1 MIRPNVSSFRED
13 LRTSEK
19 PAIVLLLFCGLVLS
33 GVGSLLPDPEGALNF
48 AAVILVITGIVLLVD
63 SWDSRISRWLLIA
76 ELVGLCVLLDGW
88 LRVPG
93 ALALMVIPTALAAS
107 LISPWAAL
115 AVALAQTSLLLM
127 VPAHWLGGSEVAITL
142 GAIWAVLGILFT
154 VYHPVQELA
163 RWSFEQFRRAQ
174 GLLEEARGRQAELK
188 QALEDLAYAN
198 RQLAL
203 TNEKLAIARQVAEE
217 AQKTKAAFVANVSHE
232 FRTPLNMIIGLIDLL
247 VETPEVYG
255 KPLPRALFKD
265 LEIVHRNCEHLAS
278 MINDVL
284 DLSQVEAGR
293 LALHKERV
301 NLAEVIS
308 KASIVV
314 RPLLDKKAL
323 GLEVNLPQDLP
334 EVYCDRTRIRQVIL
348 NLMSNAARFTEVGGI
363 TVEAKQEG
371 QDVVVQVAD
380 TGPGVSP
387 EDAEKIFQP
396 FHQDSKRLSRD
407 QGGSGL
413 GLSIS
418 KRFVE
423 LHGGRVWFESQV
435 GRGSTF
441 SFQLPIS
448 PPIGPVA
455 RPERWIAD
463 GYVERTT
470 RAEVPVPKLE
480 QRIVLCDETG
490 ELGVLFG
497 RYADEVEIVEA
508 RSLAQAAHELQ
519 RAPAQAVA
527 INTASLKSLWPT
539 MDEARRELPD
549 MPILGFSLPPR
560 TEHAVLAGASG
571 YLVKPVT
578 RADLREAIGTLGET
592 VRRVLVVDD
601 DPDALQ
607 LLTRMVQAC
616 DQTLEVLTASGGRE
630 ALEVLRAKRPDLMFL
645 DILMPDMDGWQVL
658 ATKAQEEAIRDI
670 PVILVSA
677 QDPRERP
684 MESPLLIAT
693 MGQGLSISKLLTA
706 LRQLSALLLR
716 PDSRPGPEPEEI
728 AAV

>member
-1 MIRPNVSSFRED
+1 
-13 LRTSEK
+13 L
-19 PAIVLLLFCGLVLS
+19 
-33 GVGSLLPDPEGALNF
+33 
-48 AAVILVITGIVLLVD
+48 D
-63 SWDSRISRWLLIA
+63 SWNSRVGRWLLIV
-76 ELVGLCVLLDGW
+76 ELVGLCGLLDGW

-93 ALALMVIPTALAAS
+93 ALALVVIPTALAAP

-115 AVALAQTSLLLM
+115 GVALGQTVFLTAS
-127 VPAHWLGGSEVAITL
+127 PAHRPAGSEVVIAL
-142 GAIWAVLGILFT
+142 GAVWSVVGIMFIAYRPVLQ
-154 VYHPVQELA
+154 VA
-163 RWSFEQFRRAQ
+163 KWSFEQFQRAQ
-174 GLLEEARGRQAELK
+174 GPLEEARSRQAELK
-188 QALEDLAYAN
+188 QALEDLAHAN

-255 KPLPRALFKD
+255 RPLPRALFKD

-293 LALHKERV
+293 LAMHKERV
-301 NLAEVIS
+301 NLAEVIH

-323 GLEVNLPQDLP
+323 GLEVNLPQGLP

-348 NLMSNAARFTEVGGI
+348 NLMSNAARFTETGGI
-363 TVEAKQEG
+363 SVEAEQKG
-371 QDVVVQVAD
+371 QHIVVQVTD
-380 TGPGVSP
+380 TGPGISP
-387 EDAEKIFQP
+387 EDADKMFQP
-396 FHQDSKRLSRD
+396 FHQGARKLSRD
-407 QGGSGL
+407 QSGSGL

-423 LHGGRVWFESQV
+423 LHEGRMWFESQV

-508 RSLAQAAHELQ
+508 RSLAQATHELQ
-519 RAPAQAVA
+519 RTPAQAVA
-527 INTASLKSLWPT
+527 INTASLKDLWPM

-549 MPILGFSLPPR
+549 VPILGFSLPPR
-560 TEHAVLAGASG
+560 TEHAVLAGARG

-578 RADLREAIGTLGET
+578 RADLREAIGTLGEA

-607 LLTRMVQAC
+607 LLMRMVQAC
-616 DQTLEVLTASGGRE
+616 DQTLEVLTASGGRD
-630 ALEVLRAKRPDLMFL
+630 ALEVLRAKRPDLMLL
-645 DILMPDMDGWQVL
+645 DILLPDMDGWQVL
-658 ATKAQEEAIRDI
+658 AIKAQEEAIRDI
-670 PVILVSA
+670 PVVLVSA

-693 MGQGLSISKLLTA
+693 MGQGLSVSKLLTA

-716 PDSRPGPEPEEI
+716 PDSQPGPEPEET